1 MRLLKLDW
9 NLIFACIKSKMFTKA
24 MPPRRACSSGA
35 ETIYYEFL
43 DSSGT
48 IAPNA
53 TSGISQTESDSDI
66 RDKLSQV

>member
-1 MRLLKLDW
+1 
-9 NLIFACIKSKMFTKA
+9 MFTKA

-35 ETIYYEFL
+35 ETSYYEFL
-43 DSSGT
+43 DSSVT
-48 IAPNA
+48 YAPNA